1 MASSKDFSKS
11 WLESQKKL
19 LLKLKEDVVNRLKEM
34 GTEDLKVDTD
44 QVIEDGDQAQTYL
57 DQNVNFGLRER
68 ELSRLRE
75 IEAALHRIEDGSYGY
90 CEETDEPIGKKR
102 LEKMPWTRLSI
113 QAAEQEEREAQRFHK
128 IG

>member
-1 MASSKDFSKS
+1 MASKS
-11 WLESQKKL
+11 PFTKTWIESQKKAL
-19 LLKLKEDVVNRLKEM
+19 LTIKEEIVNRLAEM
-34 GTEDLKVDTD
+34 GTEDLHVDTD

-68 ELSRLRE
+68 ELHRLRE
-75 IEAALHRIEDGSYGY
+75 IDAALHRIEDGSYGF